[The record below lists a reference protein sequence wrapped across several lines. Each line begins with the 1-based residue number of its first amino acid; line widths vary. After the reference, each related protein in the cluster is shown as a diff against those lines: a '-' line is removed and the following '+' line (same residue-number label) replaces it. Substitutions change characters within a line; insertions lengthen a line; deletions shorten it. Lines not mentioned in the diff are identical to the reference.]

1 MLQRARLSGA
11 SAIVALL
18 MSMLTSRALA
28 ETTPQ
33 QAAAAQALFDEA
45 RKLMAQ
51 GSHAEAC
58 PKLEESQRLDP
69 GVGTQLNLAACYEA
83 IGRTAS
89 AWSLFLEAA
98 ALANRTAERQ
108 REQIARERAAQLE
121 RRLSK
126 LRVIVPQDVRT
137 IGLRV
142 ERADAETAA
151 VMGPAQWGAAMPI
164 DPGKHVVRATA
175 PGKRPAQLEVEV
187 PADGAT
193 YTITLSPLRDAPE
206 QAKEDQRAAAGEDP
220 GFFEGLGTQR
230 VIGLSLGAAGVVALG
245 VSGVFTLLAVSAND
259 ASQSNCE
266 GNACNATGLADRE
279 DAMAHGDRATVALI
293 GGGVLIAAG
302 AVLFATGAPS
312 EEQPTV
318 QALLGDELIGASV
331 KGAF

>member
-1 MLQRARLSGA
+1 MRARLWKSGA
-11 SAIVALL
+11 VIALL
-18 MSMLTSRALA
+18 MFTTTVAA

-45 RKLMAQ
+45 RKLMAE
-51 GSHAEAC
+51 GAHAEAC

-98 ALANRTAERQ
+98 SLANRTAERA
-108 REQIARERAAQLE
+108 REQVARERAAKLE
-121 RRLSK
+121 GRLSK
-126 LRVIVPQDVRT
+126 LRVIVPADVRT
-137 IGLRV
+137 VGLRV
-142 ERADAETAA
+142 ERKDAETAA
-151 VMGPAQWGAAMPI
+151 VMGPAQWGAALPI
-164 DPGKHVVRATA
+164 DPGKHVVRASA
-175 PGKRPAQLEVEV
+175 PGKRPASLEVEV

-193 YTITLSPLRDAPE
+193 YTITLSPLRDAPP
-206 QAKEDQRAAAGEDP
+206 QATKDEPSAGETEDE
-220 GFFEGLGTQR
+220 GFFASLGTQR
-230 VIGLSLGAAGVVALG
+230 VVALSLGAGGVVALG
-245 VSGVFTLLAVSAND
+245 VAGVFSLLAVNEND
-259 ASQSNCE
+259 ASQDNCE

-302 AVLFATGAPS
+302 VVLFATGAPD
-312 EEQPTV
+312 EQREPATTV
-318 QALLGDELIGASV
+318 TALLGADLLGAGV

>member
-1 MLQRARLSGA
+1 M
-11 SAIVALL
+11 IALL
-18 MSMLTSRALA
+18 VFTAEASA

-51 GSHAEAC
+51 GAHAEAC

-98 ALANRTAERQ
+98 ALANRTAERA
-108 REQIARERAAQLE
+108 REQVARERAAQLE

-126 LRVIVPQDVRT
+126 LMVIVPQDVRT
-137 IGLRV
+137 VGLRV
-142 ERADAETAA
+142 ERTDAETAA
-151 VMGPAQWGAAMPI
+151 VMGPAQWGAALPI
-164 DPGKHVVRATA
+164 DPGKHVVRASA
-175 PGKRPAQLEVEV
+175 PGKRAATLEVLV

-193 YTITLSPLRDAPE
+193 YTITLAPLSDAP
-206 QAKEDQRAAAGEDP
+206 QAATDGAAEEP
-220 GFFEGLGTQR
+220 GFFEALGTQR

-245 VSGVFTLLAVSAND
+245 VAGVFSLLAVDAND
-259 ASQSNCE
+259 ASQANCE
-266 GNACNATGLADRE
+266 GNACNAAGLSDRQ
-279 DAMAHGDRATVALI
+279 DAMAHGDVATVALI
-293 GGGVLIAAG
+293 GGGVLVAAG
-302 AVLFATGAPS
+302 VVLFATGAPND
-312 EEQPTV
+312 EERAGPTL

>member
-1 MLQRARLSGA
+1 MLQRARLYRA
-11 SAIVALL
+11 SAIVALSI
-18 MSMLTSRALA
+18 SMFTSSASA

-51 GSHAEAC
+51 GAHAEAC

-151 VMGPAQWGAAMPI
+151 VMGPAQWGSAMPI

-193 YTITLSPLRDAPE
+193 YTITLSPLRDAPQLE
-206 QAKEDQRAAAGEDP
+206 RKAKADEEP
-220 GFFEGLGTQR
+220 GFFEALGTQR

-259 ASQSNCE
+259 ASQNNCE
-266 GNACNATGLADRE
+266 GNACNTKGLGDRE

-302 AVLFATGAPS
+302 AVLFATGAPN